1 IRDSVDFVRQN
12 RRLAISGLT
21 AVVLVASI
29 SLVTVWKAQRDGRVI
44 AQTRNSAL
52 IPGIVV
58 HERRTVLDLGDWAPT
73 TDGELAAHLKKSKA
87 TSTNHFTIRK
97 TKADPVT
104 FVHILGTSSGIMRTV
119 HNNSALRLTVEP
131 RSQDETTRAPYE
143 WTLKFDI
150 AQVPVGEKVDID
162 FAVDF
167 WNAFQNPNQWWGGFR
182 ILHQTGRSTFSIK
195 FPSARRPLPE
205 TLSYVVKEDNQN
217 EKKFQDETPDT

>member
-29 SLVTVWKAQRDGRVI
+29 SLATVWRAQRDGRVI

-58 HERRTVLDLGDWAPT
+58 HERRTALDLGDCAPT
-73 TDGELAAHLKKSKA
+73 TDGELAAHLKKPRA
-87 TSTNHFTIRK
+87 TSANNFTIRK
-97 TKADPVT
+97 TKADAVT
-104 FVHILGTSSGIMRTV
+104 LVHIMGTTSGIMPTV

-167 WNAFQNPNQWWGGFR
+167 WNAFQNPN
-182 ILHQTGRSTFSIK
+182 
-195 FPSARRPLPE
+195 
-205 TLSYVVKEDNQN
+205 
-217 EKKFQDETPDT
+217 